1 MDTRLR
7 DVSEF
12 FFLQPSNGQI
22 DTARRVAAARGAAA
36 ARENGVAAAAEC
48 GAASRLAGGHRVTQR
63 LLLSPCTT
71 SVPSTEACLLRGR
84 LASALGVSAATVAVA
99 VDGTSTPVALE
110 LSIAAP
116 DADAARTAFD
126 GLRALSPT
134 DASAALR
141 LPIVAAEAPQEWGG
155 PLEPEDQSPMAGRV
169 PALSVVIGV
178 SGWLDPGA
186 ALPTSDWWEA
196 GGKPSSRSVR
206 ASARRAPV
214 AMAESALTRASPST
228 AAPCDS
234 PAGTGLDASGES
246 ACQVADASAVAL
258 PGLSWEEGVAR
269 AAAQA
274 GEPEP
279 RTAQPAAAAGL
290 TCATGVAP
298 PTQNGSSP
306 DSGAPAAAALPSPT
320 SDAVDWLVAMAC
332 ARVPADAI
340 LGVGG
345 SPVVWWLIQVLFW
358 RTGGVNGA
366 VPGLWAF
373 AVATTHKTSSGDVR
387 TLRRRAAAGLACRC
401 RGASTAV
408 CAPTPPPAPHPS
420 SRPSTTPSPV
430 PQAST
435 SGGPQRLRAPTL
447 LWKRW

>member
-1 MDTRLR
+1 MITSVFGATGAGLAAYKMDTRLR

-320 SDAVDWLVAMAC
+320 SDAVDWLVAM
-332 ARVPADAI
+332 
-340 LGVGG
+340 
-345 SPVVWWLIQVLFW
+345 
-358 RTGGVNGA
+358 GA
-366 VPGLWAF
+366 YSL
-373 AVATTHKTSSGDVR
+373 HR
-387 TLRRRAAAGLACRC
+387 
-401 RGASTAV
+401 
-408 CAPTPPPAPHPS
+408 
-420 SRPSTTPSPV
+420 
-430 PQAST
+430 
-435 SGGPQRLRAPTL
+435 
-447 LWKRW
+447 